1 MSYVVSTENL
11 TKIYPAKVAVNNV
24 SIHVERGDIYGLIG
38 KNGAG
43 KTTLMKILLGL
54 TFSNGGSVS
63 LFGSSENLNTSR
75 KKIGSLIE
83 DPGLYKNCTATENLT
98 RFSIL
103 YGADRSKIP
112 AILKLVGLS
121 DAGNKKVSAFSLGM
135 KQRLGLA
142 IALLNDP
149 EILVLDEPMNGLDP
163 AGIKDMRDL
172 FKKLNEERGVT
183 IIISSHILEE
193 LAKIVNV
200 YGIINNGKLI
210 EEISSK
216 ELEEKCVSHIKIV
229 CNDYDAAKKIL
240 AESFPDVSAE
250 IRSDGLYLMT
260 ASIDPAKIN
269 TLLVKGD
276 VEVSAVTPSV
286 DDFENFFI
294 ERLG

>member
-1 MSYVVSTENL
+1 
-11 TKIYPAKVAVNNV
+11 
-24 SIHVERGDIYGLIG
+24 
-38 KNGAG
+38 
-43 KTTLMKILLGL
+43 
-54 TFSNGGSVS
+54 
-63 LFGSSENLNTSR
+63 
-75 KKIGSLIE
+75 
-83 DPGLYKNCTATENLT
+83 
-98 RFSIL
+98 
-103 YGADRSKIP
+103 
-112 AILKLVGLS
+112 
-121 DAGNKKVSAFSLGM
+121 M

-229 CNDYDAAKKIL
+229 CNDYDDAKKIL